1 MSSSWVDIDWSDNHV
16 PTEEEIQQSLRR
28 LKFRPVPVAAHAVIR
43 LVDTF
48 STMLTNGGAHA
59 AAFDVVDSDDIAAWL
74 ISRNRDE
81 FTLANTLVRSAAF
94 AAAMPEVAGT
104 GPLDPTDFERS
115 SALTLDG
122 DLARTLQ
129 WGGAYTHPSMPGA
142 QAKALGAAFC
152 ADLFGDRYDDVDVD
166 HSWARWSGW
175 FKGIAWDAT
184 WVVTDRRHRHVTV
197 LCLTD
202 TD

>member
-1 MSSSWVDIDWSDNHV
+1 
-16 PTEEEIQQSLRR
+16 
-28 LKFRPVPVAAHAVIR
+28 
-43 LVDTF
+43 
-48 STMLTNGGAHA
+48 MLTNGGAYA
-59 AAFDVVDSDDIAAWL
+59 AAFDVVDSDDVAAWL
-74 ISRNRDE
+74 ISRYRDE
-81 FTLANTLVRSAAF
+81 YTLANTLVRSAAF
-94 AAAMPEVAGT
+94 AEAMAEVAGM

-122 DLARTLQ
+122 DLARKLQ

-142 QAKALGAAFC
+142 QAKRWG
-152 ADLFGDRYDDVDVD
+152 R
-166 HSWARWSGW
+166 HSVLISSATGTTTLTSTTPGARWSVW
-175 FKGIAWDAT
+175 FKGIVWDAT